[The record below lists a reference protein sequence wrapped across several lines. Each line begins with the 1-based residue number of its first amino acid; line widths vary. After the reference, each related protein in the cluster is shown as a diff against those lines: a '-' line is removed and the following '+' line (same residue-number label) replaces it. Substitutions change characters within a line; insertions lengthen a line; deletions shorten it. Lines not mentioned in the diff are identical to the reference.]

1 MLEGLLVIVALG
13 ATVIV
18 GTTIG
23 RRYSVA
29 PPVLLIVM
37 GGLLALIPQ
46 LSDVQLPAS
55 AVLVIFLPGILYW
68 ESLNTS
74 LREIRANIR
83 VILLSAI
90 GLVIATMVAL
100 SYSLQAS
107 GSRQP
112 PPGSSAPCWRRRTP
126 PPSPAW
132 PSGCPG
138 ATSPRCARRA

>member
-1 MLEGLLVIVALG
+1 MLVVVQHSGHGGRAVLEGLLVVVALA

-90 GLVIATMVAL
+90 GLVAISAVGECLSSMCHPWVKIVQLRTVVDHDSVANRF
-100 SYSLQAS
+100 SH
-107 GSRQP
+107 
-112 PPGSSAPCWRRRTP
+112 
-126 PPSPAW
+126 
-132 PSGCPG
+132 
-138 ATSPRCARRA
+138 